1 MRQFLVLE
9 SNPLVAEDL
18 AEALRTGSDGCV
30 VAIATSIDEAAD
42 LLAKTKDLT
51 AAFLRAPLDALK
63 EAGLPQRVADL
74 GAQLVV
80 FDDTGLCH
88 DVQGWILLPTPFT
101 NEMIEQA
108 LARVTKND
116 G

>member
-18 AEALRTGSDGCV
+18 AEALRTGCEGCV
-30 VAIATSIDEAAD
+30 VAVAASIEEATD

-51 AAFLRAPLDALK
+51 AAFLRAPFDALK
-63 EAGLPQRVADL
+63 DSGLPQRITEL

-80 FDDTGLCH
+80 FDDTGLCE
-88 DVQGWILLPTPFT
+88 DVQGWIMLPTPFT
-101 NEMIEQA
+101 NDMIEQA
-108 LARVTKND
+108 LARIAPGD
-116 G
+116 S